1 MSTEM
6 KSVGD
11 CQSQGIGEVLKAPQR
26 PRQNAYA
33 ERLIGSIRREC
44 LNHFI
49 ILNARHLKR
58 TLAAYFRYY
67 HQSRPHLAL
76 EKQCPI
82 ERQIIKHGAIVEI
95 PEVGDLP
102 HRNERLAA

>member
-1 MSTEM
+1 M
-6 KSVGD
+6 
-11 CQSQGIGEVLKAPQR
+11 EVLHLTPT
-26 PRQNAYA
+26 
-33 ERLIGSIRREC
+33 ERGELQSYLRKRNREC

-82 ERQIIKHGAIVEI
+82 ERQIMKHSAIAEI
-95 PEVGDLP
+95 PELGGAR
-102 HRNERLAA
+102 HRHERFAA